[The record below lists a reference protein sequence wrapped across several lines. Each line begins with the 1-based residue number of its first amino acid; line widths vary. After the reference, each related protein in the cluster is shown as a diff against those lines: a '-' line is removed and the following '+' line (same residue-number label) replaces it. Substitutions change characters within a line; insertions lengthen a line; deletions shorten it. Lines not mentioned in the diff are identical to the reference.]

1 MAAIHV
7 IRGDTEQN
15 VYQKVTTIFLGRVM
29 EKPDLVVSV
38 FAGTPAFGL
47 YRTLV
52 ERAAAER
59 VDFSRVRFVVL
70 DELVTSDGQA
80 PFRATLKSLLF
91 DPLAVPD
98 SNTVW
103 FDPAA
108 DHASEVARIGAHVE
122 VVGIDVSLLSVD
134 SRGHMG
140 FHTAGA
146 DQESHCG
153 IVAVENRA
161 RWKTDRAFSLGLGDL
176 WSSDTILLFSVGLM
190 SAGIIHDL
198 VEGTVDPARPAAMM
212 QRHNHVCLVGDGESL
227 SRIEKPDVVSG
238 NYAGLYIVDASN
250 IPRGRSVLV
259 VSPHPDDAP
268 ISVGGAMAMLSPS
281 NRLTTAVMTTGHRAH
296 IMGKK
301 RDERIALRE
310 SEVVRESRILG
321 TQPRFLR
328 LPLYERSYEVTEE
341 DISQFLELVEEVRPD
356 WLFLPQARDAHP
368 AHVASRAVA
377 VEAVKRYRGHHDG
390 TVDVW
395 TYEGP
400 WALFGKDE
408 FQALFSIPGAA
419 FERKL
424 QAIRCHESQLART
437 PYDVAA
443 DALARMRS
451 SLVPESALVGF
462 GNKPPRLEP
471 YVEIYGVERGA

>member
-1 MAAIHV
+1 MAAVHV

-15 VYQKVTTIFLGRVM
+15 VYHKVSTILLAHVM

-47 YRTLV
+47 YRVIT
-52 ERAAAER
+52 ERATAEK
-59 VDFSRVRFVVL
+59 VNFGRVRFVVL
-70 DELVTSDGQA
+70 DELVTTDGQA
-80 PFRATLKSLLF
+80 PFRASLKSLLF
-91 DPLAVPD
+91 DPLGVPD
-98 SNTVW
+98 ANTVW
-103 FDPAA
+103 FNPAA
-108 DHASEVARIGAHVE
+108 DHASEVARIASHVQ

-134 SRGHMG
+134 SRGHIG

-146 DQESHCG
+146 DQESRCG
-153 IVAVENRA
+153 IIPVENCA
-161 RWKTDRAFSLGLGDL
+161 RWKTDRAFSLGLRDL
-176 WSSDTILLFSVGLM
+176 WASEVVLLFSVGLM

-198 VEGTVDPARPAAMM
+198 VEGTVEPARPASIL
-212 QRHNHVCLVGDGESL
+212 QRHNHVFLVGEGESL
-227 SRIEKPDVVSG
+227 SRIEKPDLVAG
-238 NYAGLYIVDASN
+238 YYAGLYIVDSSN
-250 IPRGRSVLV
+250 TPKGRSVLV

-268 ISVGGAMAMLSPS
+268 ISVGGAMAMLSPA
-281 NRLTTAVMTTGHRAH
+281 NRLTTAVMSTGHRAH
-296 IMGKK
+296 IMGKR

-328 LPLYERSYEVTEE
+328 LPFYERSYEVTEE
-341 DISQFLELVEEVRPD
+341 DIRLFLELVEEVKPD
-356 WLFLPQARDAHP
+356 WFFLPQARDAHP
-368 AHVASRAVA
+368 AHIASRKVA
-377 VEAVKRYRGHHDG
+377 LEGLKRYRRPREG
-390 TVDVW
+390 VLDVW

-424 QAIRCHESQLART
+424 QAIRCHETQIERT

-471 YVEIYGVERGA
+471 YVEIYGVERGV